1 MIDCS
6 KEISKFHGENVR
18 LTEDQRQ
25 QMRDHRNSNQKR
37 LREGLED
44 RKKPLPVRNIKQGSY
59 AMHTMVQ
66 HPDNDYDIDDGAVFI
81 RDDLRGQRDGDMS
94 PREARDMV
102 RDALDDG
109 SFLTPPETKK
119 NCVRVQY
126 QAGYHVDVP
135 VYREYEND
143 SGKMV
148 LELASSE
155 WRESDPQQLT
165 NWFNNAVSNKSPD
178 ENNGQQLRRIVC
190 LLKQFARSRKS
201 WKLPSGLILSVLAD
215 EKYWACDGR
224 DDLSLYQTMQAMRD
238 RLNARTSVYN
248 PVDQTEELSKGSD
261 DPKVQELQ
269 DRLDW
274 AIDRLQDVFNGT
286 CSKNEALKRWNDI
299 FNTDFFSQ
307 FLEKEKDKGSG
318 KNNGLSALAG
328 SVATCAPRQ
337 WAAG

>member
-6 KEISKFHGENVR
+6 KEIAKFHGGNVR

-25 QMRDHRNSNQKR
+25 QMRDHRNANQKR
-37 LREGLED
+37 LRKGLED
-44 RKKPLPVRNIKQGSY
+44 SKKPLPLRNIKQGSY

-66 HPDNDYDIDDGAVFI
+66 HPDNDYDIDDGAVFT
-81 RDDLRGQRDGDMS
+81 RDDLKGQRDGDMS

-109 SFLTPPETKK
+109 SFSTPPETKK

-215 EKYWACDGR
+215 EKYWACYER

-238 RLNARTSVYN
+238 RLNATTSVYN

-318 KNNGLSALAG
+318 KNNKLSALAG
-328 SVATCAPRQ
+328 SAAACAPRQ